1 MKKKIINGIMMVA
14 LVAATSTSFVSCK
27 DTNED
32 VKVELA
38 ADIAQLKGRLTTLEN
53 KYGDLDNRI
62 STLSARVDK
71 HAEDIATLQS
81 EVDALELWLVEAF
94 AKLVY
99 GVEISGTYNNM
110 LGSIN
115 IPGFE
120 PKMLIDNYGTAAKK
134 GSFPESAKTYGVTP
148 IEWAAND
155 KFGQGSNKD
164 TQGIAGYIYANVN
177 RYLDSTPLLSK
188 AQGGD
193 LFDITIANTAGENVD
208 GLIVSNVDADG
219 APTKDILSWGWTRAD
234 NNIYKFE
241 VKYQG
246 EKAKDFKPAQI
257 ELKKFKDD
265 LKAVWAARN
274 RATGTS
280 PQALGR
286 LVADLYYNLATKDY
300 NMKKYGLKFKWTD
313 ATTLTE
319 SAADYTAD
327 ATSTGNVISYDAT
340 KEEAKGLDHI
350 VTSEAELVFATIE
363 PLGFESGAAFAQKVD
378 ASVNDVNRLIEKAEV
393 LENKIF
399 DKIKAQFPNM
409 SSDDI
414 ASIAAGGDIVQNA
427 DGTWHITKAGIAVS
441 GGGGGTVDVDIDIT
455 SLINP
460 LNTSLDKIKEM
471 INAVNSIKAKLDAKT
486 VTNWA
491 EKFTNKF
498 KTLFDNNA
506 AQMLQPTLLAIDK
519 EGTVNRV
526 SGSKAAPYEAAGEIK
541 LEPTTYTAELFAPAY
556 AKFLGCKDIKAD
568 GFNEILTNNQK
579 EIKFTPEAGK
589 TYEIVYEAVDFFGNI
604 KSHTYYIKGK
614 K

>member
-1 MKKKIINGIMMVA
+1 
-14 LVAATSTSFVSCK
+14 
-27 DTNED
+27 
-32 VKVELA
+32 
-38 ADIAQLKGRLTTLEN
+38 
-53 KYGDLDNRI
+53 
-62 STLSARVDK
+62 
-71 HAEDIATLQS
+71 
-81 EVDALELWLVEAF
+81 
-94 AKLVY
+94 
-99 GVEISGTYNNM
+99 
-110 LGSIN
+110 
-115 IPGFE
+115 
-120 PKMLIDNYGTAAKK
+120 
-134 GSFPESAKTYGVTP
+134 
-148 IEWAAND
+148 
-155 KFGQGSNKD
+155 
-164 TQGIAGYIYANVN
+164 
-177 RYLDSTPLLSK
+177 
-188 AQGGD
+188 
-193 LFDITIANTAGENVD
+193 
-208 GLIVSNVDADG
+208 
-219 APTKDILSWGWTRAD
+219 
-234 NNIYKFE
+234 
-241 VKYQG
+241 
-246 EKAKDFKPAQI
+246 
-257 ELKKFKDD
+257 
-265 LKAVWAARN
+265 
-274 RATGTS
+274 
-280 PQALGR
+280 
-286 LVADLYYNLATKDY
+286 
-300 NMKKYGLKFKWTD
+300 MKKYGLKFKWTD

-399 DKIKAQFPNM
+399 DKIKAQIPNF
-409 SSDDI
+409 DDTKI
-414 ASIAAGGDIVQNA
+414 ATINAKSNTDPTIAWGDLLTDGTDWWIEVNAGGSTLGA
-427 DGTWHITKAGIAVS
+427 YDGQ
-441 GGGGGTVDVDIDIT
+441 DVKMTEII
-455 SLINP
+455 SP
-460 LNTSLDKIKEM
+460 LNTSLGNVKDMFTQLNSLKEKL
-471 INAVNSIKAKLDAKT
+471 NAST

-526 SGSKAAPYEAAGEIK
+526 SGSKAAPYEATGEIR

-579 EIKFTPEAGK
+579 VIKFTPEAGK